1 MSTLSGITAKGEKGK
16 SKFQSLDINNLYRAS
31 RGESLETHQHKNTSS
46 RRHGMQSLG
55 KVPSARRAPANLPSL
70 KSEYSGNDPA
80 VSLVPSGGTGWGSKP
95 GETGP
100 PPPTTQVSTTVT
112 TTPVVTSVTSAPVPA
127 SVPVSTTPTTSTT
140 AAVPI
145 IVSTQ
150 SQGDKSWSSITSSGT
165 ENTPMFLAHQ
175 SPYFQQEFPS
185 LSGDA
190 SAMSGSGPNKSD
202 PAHLPGPSLRPQTE
216 GSWMQGGSR
225 PQGQMTAGGGN
236 PPGTVPVPGPLPL
249 PQGLDM
255 GGGRSS
261 LAPPGVGGVPAGPQ
275 NHYRLMPQFMIRHNQ
290 PPGGFPPN
298 YHPGPPRPRFPPSP
312 DLRLMPPNKGV
323 TNIEQEEIT
332 SRPIIK
338 EEDLKVMDEISRDTG
353 WAAHDEIDYNQT
365 LSFSDEEGVQDDESK
380 AKSYR
385 HSLQM
390 MEKRDVD
397 NKMCSEKERSILEPE
412 EKVNKGVRQG
422 EDEEDWREKRRVQ
435 NEQIAIAVERAK
447 QRREEEEKRYNEI
460 SQAAARKLHKLEE
473 MIRSKNDKD
482 ETSVSSPLTT
492 QHGSNT
498 LLPDWEK
505 DKERNRSRTTSENKD
520 EKSAKDHVD
529 NYRNIQGDNR
539 SSGFGR
545 DRERDRDLRPDRDAA
560 AGQHF
565 SRQFQNNLPPRFQ
578 KQAADRPSSYY
589 RQNSGG
595 SPQPPPSGH
604 PTYDMRWP
612 IGQVGPHFGGSSG
625 GMKTHRNCN
634 EREITEYEREET
646 KAERVVLDNAM
657 DRDRANHP
665 PSRERNH
672 ESSWKGPGY
681 HEESSHNRI
690 ISEKEFDNRQFKKC
704 QTSEDYIKEK
714 DTEYRFCEEVR
725 DLDKKPT
732 ENKSVNLI
740 QDDPFDEREEK
751 CDNKIEVDRRD
762 KFDSRD
768 RPERPQRPDS
778 RDSRASRDSRN
789 SRDSV
794 REDNKFVE
802 ESSLS
807 WADATYDVEQKEDM
821 CRKDIKHESD
831 SRRDLH
837 VMQSYHQRHIPGPI
851 TKEKLEASELRCES
865 NRNVN
870 LVPLVRTDKKPEV
883 KKIENQ
889 WEVEDTSG
897 DAWQRVTASPA
908 PSTKTNNDC
917 WADVSRTIPL
927 SSEPSPDAGQE
938 DPVESQTLKTDTI
951 EHNKTVTKTLNQEPE
966 ELDTNHRPEFQ
977 REKMGR
983 GGNRGMRHDSRGQRP
998 GWGGSFYR
1006 GGAVLW
1012 RGEGR
1017 GRRTQHRRPNG
1028 SHEWGHSESEASA
1041 DEVSASTESGKEDK
1055 RQDQEHKQFPRSP
1068 KQGVKKSDKDERM
1081 RDNRKIEN
1089 DKDNHSVGNDLRRY
1103 EKRGTYGMGSGF
1115 EPRGEPSRRGRGAPF
1130 RSKGSATNVGRR
1142 MDGYGPPTSKRPFT
1156 SESTTSIHDDKKP
1169 EDSSQ
1174 NPATIKE
1181 DTLNKM
1187 SHDERMKMNQQQLSA
1202 GIIGNTSRQGNFKC
1216 QPQIPPRLR
1225 RKSEGERRERKPRD
1239 PSGRGP
1245 RGSLKSGS
1253 GSGGEIGDENW
1264 ETTSEASEQEEKEHE
1279 DDRNNEAS
1287 RRNFNQN
1294 RGNSRRQSQPNRS
1307 IGREKQRGGS
1317 YDREN
1322 DNNPRRSMVNG
1333 GIRSQNKSQTVP
1345 KEQME
1350 VKTAEQ
1356 CDKKQPRTDKDK
1368 RNNLDRIDLC
1378 NTASVVVVDDQPEV
1392 TVEEDQTIFATDS
1405 NGFQEVR
1412 SKKNVKEANRQQ
1424 KEEPQ
1429 KGSKDRAKPSKPQSS
1444 LSPGPSVGSHL
1455 SSAPIN
1461 KGSYEQRP
1469 RTGKLPPRFAKL
1481 RENTRLQKIAQQQHD
1496 VNDLNKINQGGASVF
1511 PTKDL
1516 PSPAPPP
1523 PVNAWDKPITAALR
1537 TNTPPT
1543 VPSSVSNSI
1552 SVLVDSSNV
1561 EVNDQVQSG
1570 TSSQRSSPND
1580 EKTGGK
1586 LSREQ
1591 SEKAVLDGTSPPVQT
1606 IIFEN
1611 TNYKSAPM
1619 DVAMKPKYTN
1629 QLNKSQRPEKAKV
1642 SDRKLE
1648 EDTVAVSFKAPGP
1661 EMKLQETKSEAIQMP
1676 ISFNKNEDNAD
1687 MKLDFRFDSDL
1698 SQLADDK
1705 SSKNIAIQM
1714 TRSIQMAAQSELQ
1727 FKLASVKKVWEN
1739 SPAVLEHGEENS
1751 TVSTANTFTPT
1762 FGNSV
1767 EPGVDSTISDDGNTL
1782 NPEGVYN
1789 AGQQLQNN
1797 PSAYNGNTVQNM
1809 IKPDPSSNVCKL
1821 LAPQVKPQPQAT
1833 MHPHPGPLSPPS
1845 GAFTSSPAQPSQH
1858 INYQSPAQYGGI
1870 PAIPSPPTV
1879 FTPQAELYPTFQL
1892 NNPQVIGNQGRSQF
1906 SQFASPYL
1914 SQGLGQTSGFSQQS
1928 MYLHQ
1933 TAPPPPS
1940 AAPPDIFQTQL
1951 SQYRIQPPAYGTSQQ
1966 LSNNP
1971 NTVLISSSTNSL
1983 MSASVKPSPQSIG
1996 AIGSKASFQTP
2007 SQPPPSQLYI
2017 YPDPQ
2022 MLNQSPYQLNS
2033 PLVQRPAS
2041 NVVPT
2046 IPPSSSYYSASTGGG
2061 ATGFYQPGG
2070 SSIQA
2075 AAAAQSM
2082 HQSTFGMQ
2090 AFNTQSPAATPA
2102 GMGSFGSTFLS
2113 NGLQMAQQYRSTA
2126 PSYLK
2131 SAADHQDALSV
2142 FSSPGGLSTQI
2153 NPPKPRGSSSGCGSG
2168 GKPGSSNGSSQ
2179 QQPSPTQSH
2188 HKFSAYQQN
2197 VSPTTQFV
2205 IQQQQQ
2211 QQQRGSVNV
2220 RVAPCY
2226 PAPIQRPVSGQCQW
2240 TVSRHRLPTRYK
2252 MPPHTTAV
2260 TATATATHF
2269 YIQNNSTK
2277 VDNTELVDVVNSE
2290 SENNSSITATTENTT
2305 EDPTSAND

>member
-1 MSTLSGITAKGEKGK
+1 SPSCCRCSLRKVVHLFNFLVSVRYFFKYYVYFFQITCPFERTKDKGSFYGFVPSKWFLADSMSTLSGITAKGEKGK
-16 SKFQSLDINNLYRAS
+16 PKFQSLDINNLYSAI

-100 PPPTTQVSTTVT
+100 PPPATQVSTTVT
-112 TTPVVTSVTSAPVPA
+112 TTPVVTSVTSVPVPT

-150 SQGDKSWSSITSSGT
+150 SQGDKSWSSVTSSGT

-202 PAHLPGPSLRPQTE
+202 STHLPGPSLRPQTE

-225 PQGQMTAGGGN
+225 PQGQMAAGGGN
-236 PPGTVPVPGPLPL
+236 PPGTVPVPGPHPL

-255 GGGRSS
+255 GGGRNS

-365 LSFSDEEGVQDDESK
+365 LSFSDEEGVQDDEMK
-380 AKSYR
+380 AKNYR
-385 HSLQM
+385 HSLQI

-397 NKMCSEKERSILEPE
+397 NKMCSEKESSVVEPE
-412 EKVNKGVRQG
+412 EKVNQENSREGLFSSQSENREPPRAWQQPRPTDIRQGVPQAVINFPPQQVPVRVSTHQGVRQG
-422 EDEEDWREKRRVQ
+422 EDEEVWREKRRVQ
-435 NEQIAIAVERAK
+435 NEKIAIAVVRAK
-447 QRREEEEKRYNEI
+447 QRKEEEEKRYDE
-460 SQAAARKLHKLEE
+460 SRQAATRKLHKLEE
-473 MIRSKNDKD
+473 MIRSKNDKE
-482 ETSVSSPLTT
+482 ETSLSPPLTT

-520 EKSAKDHVD
+520 EKSAKDHAD

-545 DRERDRDLRPDRDAA
+545 DRERDRDSRSDRDAA

-604 PTYDMRWP
+604 TSYEMRWA

-625 GMKTHRNCN
+625 SMKTHRNSN
-634 EREITEYEREET
+634 ESEITEYEREET
-646 KAERVVLDNAM
+646 KAERVVLDNVT
-657 DRDRANHP
+657 DRERLNHP
-665 PSRERNH
+665 PSRDSRERNH
-672 ESSWKGPGY
+672 ESSWKGGSGY

-690 ISEKEFDNRQFKKC
+690 ISENEFDNRQFEKC

-714 DTEYRFCEEVR
+714 DKEYRFCEEVR

-751 CDNKIEVDRRD
+751 CDSKIEVDRRD

-768 RPERPQRPDS
+768 RPDRPQRPDS

-789 SRDSV
+789 SRDSI

-807 WADATYDVEQKEDM
+807 WADATYDVEQKEDV
-821 CRKDIKHESD
+821 CRKDIKNESD

-837 VMQSYHQRHIPGPI
+837 VMSYHQRHIPGPI

-865 NRNVN
+865 TRNVN
-870 LVPLVRTDKKPEV
+870 LVPLVRTDKKLEV

-897 DAWQRVTASPA
+897 DAWQRETASPA

-917 WADVSRTIPL
+917 WTDVSRSTPL
-927 SSEPSPDAGQE
+927 ASEPSPDVGQE
-938 DPVESQTLKTDTI
+938 NPVESQTLKPDTI
-951 EHNKTVTKTLNQEPE
+951 ENNKTVTKTLNQERE
-966 ELDTNHRPEFQ
+966 ELDTNPRPELQ

-983 GGNRGMRHDSRGQRP
+983 GGNRGMRHDSRGPRP

-1006 GGAVLW
+1006 GGAMLW

-1089 DKDNHSVGNDLRRY
+1089 DKDNHSLGSDIRRY

-1156 SESTTSIHDDKKP
+1156 SESTTSIHDDKKA

-1202 GIIGNTSRQGNFKC
+1202 GIIGNNSRQGNFKC

-1239 PSGRGP
+1239 PLGRGP
-1245 RGSLKSGS
+1245 QGSLKSGS

-1279 DDRNNEAS
+1279 EDRNHEAS

-1317 YDREN
+1317 YDRES
-1322 DNNPRRSMVNG
+1322 DNNPRRSIVNG
-1333 GIRSQNKSQTVP
+1333 GIRSQNKSQTLS

-1469 RTGKLPPRFAKL
+1469 RTGKLPPRFVKL

-1552 SVLVDSSNV
+1552 SVLVDSSNI

-1580 EKTGGK
+1580 EKPGGK

-1591 SEKAVLDGTSPPVQT
+1591 SEKTVLDGTSPPVQT

-1629 QLNKSQRPEKAKV
+1629 QLNKSQRPEKAK
-1642 SDRKLE
+1642 DRKLE
-1648 EDTVAVSFKAPGP
+1648 EDSVAVSFKAPGP
-1661 EMKLQETKSEAIQMP
+1661 EMKIQETKSEAIQMP
-1676 ISFNKNEDNAD
+1676 ISFNKNEDNAE
-1687 MKLDFRFDSDL
+1687 LDFRFDSDL

-1705 SSKNIAIQM
+1705 SSKNITIQM

-1739 SPAVLEHGEENS
+1739 PPAVLEHGEESS

-1767 EPGVDSTISDDGNTL
+1767 EPGVDPTIADDGSTL

-1789 AGQQLQNN
+1789 SSQQLQNN
-1797 PSAYNGNTVQNM
+1797 PSAYNGNSVQNM

-1858 INYQSPAQYGGI
+1858 INYQMRDSKFEPKAWIHIRESDSQKAGHNQSLVYTYLSNCDVQPTGADPQQFQQCRPNMTSPAQYGGI

-1879 FTPQAELYPTFQL
+1879 FTPQAELYPT
-1892 NNPQVIGNQGRSQF
+1892 
-1906 SQFASPYL
+1906 
-1914 SQGLGQTSGFSQQS
+1914 
-1928 MYLHQ
+1928 
-1933 TAPPPPS
+1933 
-1940 AAPPDIFQTQL
+1940 
-1951 SQYRIQPPAYGTSQQ
+1951 
-1966 LSNNP
+1966 
-1971 NTVLISSSTNSL
+1971 
-1983 MSASVKPSPQSIG
+1983 
-1996 AIGSKASFQTP
+1996 
-2007 SQPPPSQLYI
+2007 
-2017 YPDPQ
+2017 
-2022 MLNQSPYQLNS
+2022 
-2033 PLVQRPAS
+2033 
-2041 NVVPT
+2041 
-2046 IPPSSSYYSASTGGG
+2046 
-2061 ATGFYQPGG
+2061 
-2070 SSIQA
+2070 
-2075 AAAAQSM
+2075 
-2082 HQSTFGMQ
+2082 
-2090 AFNTQSPAATPA
+2090 
-2102 GMGSFGSTFLS
+2102 
-2113 NGLQMAQQYRSTA
+2113 
-2126 PSYLK
+2126 
-2131 SAADHQDALSV
+2131 
-2142 FSSPGGLSTQI
+2142 
-2153 NPPKPRGSSSGCGSG
+2153 
-2168 GKPGSSNGSSQ
+2168 
-2179 QQPSPTQSH
+2179 
-2188 HKFSAYQQN
+2188 
-2197 VSPTTQFV
+2197 
-2205 IQQQQQ
+2205 
-2211 QQQRGSVNV
+2211 
-2220 RVAPCY
+2220 
-2226 PAPIQRPVSGQCQW
+2226 
-2240 TVSRHRLPTRYK
+2240 
-2252 MPPHTTAV
+2252 
-2260 TATATATHF
+2260 
-2269 YIQNNSTK
+2269 
-2277 VDNTELVDVVNSE
+2277 
-2290 SENNSSITATTENTT
+2290 
-2305 EDPTSAND
+2305 